1 MLVAAL
7 EEQCGLSNADL
18 RQRNISRPF
27 PRREARRAE
36 ENADAEGVRPVS
48 RADNTLVKVLARA
61 FRWKRMLESGESIA
75 EPLEREGIAHSN
87 MTYVLRL
94 TLLALDIVKSIGR
107 AAGAEGQADVRAGA
121 GSFAAGSTAV
131 ASC

>member
-7 EEQCGLSNADL
+7 EEQCVLSNADL

-61 FRWKRMLESGESIA
+61 FRWKRMLES
-75 EPLEREGIAHSN
+75 REGIAHSN